1 MKSKARAD
9 RWHEEVQLVREEMRR
24 VLAFLEWKAV
34 WWAKEGGRNLDVR
47 PDIAD
52 GIRAYAAKQA
62 HINRALARS
71 FKMQWE
77 SAGRDREQDHEQ
89 AENDLTDGGE

>member
-1 MKSKARAD
+1 MKSKVRAD
-9 RWHEEVQLVREEMRR
+9 RWQEEVLLIKEEMQC

-34 WWAKEGGRNLDVR
+34 WWTEEGARDLDVR

-62 HINRALARS
+62 AINRALARS
-71 FKMQWE
+71 FEMHWE
-77 SAGRDREQDHEQ
+77 SASKTQG
-89 AENDLTDGGE
+89 

>member
-1 MKSKARAD
+1 MKSKAHAD
-9 RWHEEVQLVREEMRR
+9 RWHEEVQLVREEMWR

-52 GIRAYAAKQA
+52 GIRADEP
-62 HINRALARS
+62 RS
-71 FKMQWE
+71 QQREKSLLNSKRVGMQVE
-77 SAGRDREQDHEQ
+77 GV
-89 AENDLTDGGE
+89 